1 MKKQVV
7 DLSNKNIS
15 EIDIPESIFGIKVF
29 PDLIHQY
36 IRYQNAKSRQGSHKT
51 KTRSE
56 IKGKAKKPFAQKGT
70 GNARQGSSKPP
81 HYRGGATSMGPQNR
95 DHSFS
100 LNKKEKTLALRCAL
114 SNKIKNEDI
123 IFINSLEVNNH
134 KTKKLFE
141 RLKKFKFKS
150 ALFIHNDSDKLI
162 KLPLS
167 QYYVPGWENHLYSYK
182 RVCREGCVF
191 NLNCGC
197 KSTIRDY
204 YNLMSDNINIICCN
218 QNTRFDLCWSDKYC
232 MEHFIHNHLVK

>member
-100 LNKKEKTLALRCAL
+100 LNKKEKTLALKCAL
-114 SNKIKNEDI
+114 SNKSKNEEI
-123 IFINSLEVNNH
+123 IFLDSLEIADH
-134 KTKKLFE
+134 KTKKLFNS
-141 RLKKFKFKS
+141 LKKFNFNS
-150 ALFIHNDSDKLI
+150 ALFIHSEKSKNENFKKASSNIPKLAMLSEKGLNVRDLMTFDKI
-162 KLPLS
+162 FIEKTAVE
-167 QYYVPGWENHLYSYK
+167 QITK
-182 RVCREGCVF
+182 R
-191 NLNCGC
+191 L
-197 KSTIRDY
+197 T
-204 YNLMSDNINIICCN
+204 
-218 QNTRFDLCWSDKYC
+218 
-232 MEHFIHNHLVK
+232 

>member
-100 LNKKEKTLALRCAL
+100 LNKKEKTLALKCAL
-114 SNKIKNEDI
+114 SNKSKNEEI
-123 IFINSLEVNNH
+123 IFLDSLEIADH
-134 KTKKLFE
+134 KTKKLFNS
-141 RLKKFKFKS
+141 LKKFNFNS
-150 ALFIHNDSDKLI
+150 ALFIHSEKSNNENFKKASSNIPKLAMLSEKGLNVRDLMTFDKI
-162 KLPLS
+162 FIEKTAIE
-167 QYYVPGWENHLYSYK
+167 QITK
-182 RVCREGCVF
+182 R
-191 NLNCGC
+191 L
-197 KSTIRDY
+197 T
-204 YNLMSDNINIICCN
+204 
-218 QNTRFDLCWSDKYC
+218 
-232 MEHFIHNHLVK
+232 

>member
-100 LNKKEKTLALRCAL
+100 LNKKEKTLALKCAL
-114 SNKIKNEDI
+114 SNKSKNEEI
-123 IFINSLEVNNH
+123 IFVDSLEIADH
-134 KTKKLFE
+134 KTKKLFNS
-141 RLKKFKFKS
+141 LKKFNFNS
-150 ALFIHNDSDKLI
+150 ALFIHSEKSNNENFKKASSNIPKLAMLSEKGLNVRDLMTFDKI
-162 KLPLS
+162 FIEKTAVE
-167 QYYVPGWENHLYSYK
+167 QITK
-182 RVCREGCVF
+182 R
-191 NLNCGC
+191 L
-197 KSTIRDY
+197 T
-204 YNLMSDNINIICCN
+204 
-218 QNTRFDLCWSDKYC
+218 
-232 MEHFIHNHLVK
+232 

>member
-100 LNKKEKTLALRCAL
+100 LNKKEKTLALKCAL
-114 SNKIKNEDI
+114 SNKSKNEEI
-123 IFINSLEVNNH
+123 IFLDSLEIADH
-134 KTKKLFE
+134 KTKKLFNS
-141 RLKKFKFKS
+141 LKKFNFNS
-150 ALFIHNDSDKLI
+150 ALFIHSDKSNNENFKKASSNI
-162 KLPLS
+162 PKLAMLS
-167 QYYVPGWENHLYSYK
+167 EKG
-182 RVCREGCVF
+182 
-191 NLNCGC
+191 LNV
-197 KSTIRDY
+197 RD
-204 YNLMSDNINIICCN
+204 LMTFDKIFIEKTAVEQI
-218 QNTRFDLCWSDKYC
+218 TRRLT
-232 MEHFIHNHLVK
+232 

>member
-100 LNKKEKTLALRCAL
+100 LNKKEKTLALKCAL
-114 SNKIKNEDI
+114 SNKSKNEEI
-123 IFINSLEVNNH
+123 IFLDSLEIADH
-134 KTKKLFE
+134 KTKKLFNS
-141 RLKKFKFKS
+141 LKKFNFNS
-150 ALFIHNDSDKLI
+150 ALFIHSEKSNNENFKKASSNIPKLAMLSEKGLNVRDLMTFDKIFIEKTALEQI
-162 KLPLS
+162 T
-167 QYYVPGWENHLYSYK
+167 K
-182 RVCREGCVF
+182 R
-191 NLNCGC
+191 L
-197 KSTIRDY
+197 T
-204 YNLMSDNINIICCN
+204 
-218 QNTRFDLCWSDKYC
+218 
-232 MEHFIHNHLVK
+232 

>member
-100 LNKKEKTLALRCAL
+100 LNKKEKTLALKCAL
-114 SNKIKNEDI
+114 SNKSKNEEI
-123 IFINSLEVNNH
+123 IFLDSLEIADH
-134 KTKKLFE
+134 KTKKLFSS
-141 RLKKFKFKS
+141 LKKFNFNS
-150 ALFIHNDSDKLI
+150 ALFIHSDKSGNENFKKASSNI
-162 KLPLS
+162 PKLAMLS
-167 QYYVPGWENHLYSYK
+167 EKGLNVRDLMTFDKIFIEKTAVEQITK
-182 RVCREGCVF
+182 R
-191 NLNCGC
+191 L
-197 KSTIRDY
+197 T
-204 YNLMSDNINIICCN
+204 
-218 QNTRFDLCWSDKYC
+218 
-232 MEHFIHNHLVK
+232 

>member
-1 MKKQVV
+1 MKKQLV

-100 LNKKEKTLALRCAL
+100 LNKKEKTLALKCAL
-114 SNKIKNEDI
+114 SNKSKNEEI
-123 IFINSLEVNNH
+123 IYLDSLEIDDH
-134 KTKKLFE
+134 KTKKLFN
-141 RLKKFKFKS
+141 RLKKFNFNS
-150 ALFIHNDSDKLI
+150 ALFIHSEKNNNENFKKASSNIPKLAMLSEKGLNVRDLMTFDKI
-162 KLPLS
+162 FIEKTA
-167 QYYVPGWENHLYSYK
+167 VEMITK
-182 RVCREGCVF
+182 R
-191 NLNCGC
+191 L
-197 KSTIRDY
+197 T
-204 YNLMSDNINIICCN
+204 
-218 QNTRFDLCWSDKYC
+218 
-232 MEHFIHNHLVK
+232 